1 MQNCQWGGDILSY
14 SFGEKKL
21 VGCHFWFK
29 VLALADRN
37 GIQPLWHLLRSFFK
51 ERQIKH
57 AWACDSVGLTVP
69 IWGVKHLEWHQ
80 LANALHIASQCIH
93 GHIVSSRVRGS
104 LQQAFN
110 LCSLEADSVPR
121 HALCRCMQLKSKVSL
136 PLLHR
141 GHEPQDE
148 TDQRTHKSARKYEVV
163 HSYCLNNL
171 WFGGYISRKG
181 INPDNHRNE
190 SAYTSRA
197 GGYADV
203 MWTVQKGHQ
212 RIKSNKWSTV
222 QHVESNKAW
231 FRFKSGCVRVVARRL
246 FSFMM
251 NERGPTISQFHHNS
265 VLS

>member
-1 MQNCQWGGDILSY
+1 MQNCQCGGDILSHSSKY
-14 SFGEKKL
+14 QALALGGKK
-21 VGCHFWFK
+21 VAGCHFWFK

-57 AWACDSVGLTVP
+57 AWACDSVDLTVP

-93 GHIVSSRVRGS
+93 GHVVSSRVRGS

-148 TDQRTHKSARKYEVV
+148 TDQRTRKSARK
-163 HSYCLNNL
+163 
-171 WFGGYISRKG
+171 
-181 INPDNHRNE
+181 
-190 SAYTSRA
+190 
-197 GGYADV
+197 
-203 MWTVQKGHQ
+203 
-212 RIKSNKWSTV
+212 
-222 QHVESNKAW
+222 
-231 FRFKSGCVRVVARRL
+231 
-246 FSFMM
+246 
-251 NERGPTISQFHHNS
+251 
-265 VLS
+265 